1 MRTKLLA
8 ILTITLLVVSNTG
21 FAQKRTAGA
30 IAFYNVENLFDTVDS
45 PDTEDSEFTP
55 TGKNAW
61 TVERYGE
68 KLDNMAKV
76 LSQVANGAD
85 IIGLAEVENLS
96 VLIDLVAQ
104 PALEKMD
111 YQIIHQDS
119 PDYRGIDVG
128 LLYRPG
134 RFKILNYRAIPFPQT
149 EETNFRT
156 RDILHVTGLYLGDTL
171 HVFVNHWPSR
181 RGGKADKRILA
192 GQQLRKE
199 VDVLLNKN
207 PQAKIVVMGDLND
220 DPINASVKDVL
231 KAERKKE
238 KVDLKGI
245 YNPYIDMFKK
255 EGLGTTAYRDA
266 WSLFDQIM
274 LTKPFLN
281 KDYSNWTYYRA
292 GIFNDNYLVNKKGR
306 YAGYPLRSFADGGF
320 TNGFSDH
327 FPVYVYLIK
336 EVTED

>member
-8 ILTITLLVVSNTG
+8 IITITLLVVSNTG

-55 TGKNAW
+55 TGKNEW

-68 KLDNMAKV
+68 KLANMAKV

-199 VDVLLNKN
+199 VEVLLNKN

-220 DPINASVKDVL
+220 DPINKSVKKELRAVTDIDDL
-231 KAERKKE
+231 ENGDLFNTSAPTFRKGYGT
-238 KVDLKGI
+238 LMYKGTW
-245 YNPYIDMFKK
+245 N
-255 EGLGTTAYRDA
+255 
-266 WSLFDQIM
+266 LFDQIIVSQG
-274 LTKPFLN
+274 LLSGN
-281 KDYSNWTYYRA
+281 A
-292 GIFNDNYLVNKKGR
+292 GIQYQPESFSVFGPDFMRVKTGQF
-306 YAGYPLRSFADGGF
+306 AGGPLRTFSFGVYQGGY
-320 TNGFSDH
+320 SDH
-327 FPVYVYLIK
+327 FPTYILIQK
-336 EVTED
+336 